1 MIQYRRRAHIL
12 AFALAMLAGFVD
24 VLGFLKLGGFFVSFM
39 SGNSTRLA
47 VGLAAQWGA
56 AEIAGLLIAS
66 FVLGV
71 IAGSLVS
78 TIAPDEKRKAVVL
91 ATVALALIVAAM
103 LGRLA
108 DDRAAIIAMAMAMGC
123 ANAVFKREGEVS
135 IGVTYMTGTLVKL
148 GQRIADVLCG
158 GSRLAWVP
166 YLLLWF
172 ALIAGAVGGASSYRC
187 FGLGS
192 LWIAAA
198 WAAALSITAWRID
211 FRAQPLASHGLAL
224 SA

>member
-24 VLGFLKLGGFFVSFM
+24 VLGFLKLGGLFVSFM

-47 VGLAAQWGA
+47 VGLAKQSRVA
-56 AEIAGLLIAS
+56 ATAGMLIAS

-78 TIAPDEKRKAVVL
+78 AAAPERKRKAVVL
-91 ATVALALIVAAM
+91 AAVALTLIVAAM

-108 DDRAAIIAMAMAMGC
+108 DDTAAVVAMATAMGC
-123 ANAVFKREGEVS
+123 ANAVFQRDGEVS

-148 GQRIADVLCG
+148 GQRITDALRG
-158 GSRLAWVP
+158 GDRWAWVP
-166 YLLLWF
+166 YLLLWL
-172 ALIAGAVGGASSYRC
+172 ALIAGAVTGAASYAR

-192 LWIAAA
+192 LWIAAV
-198 WAAALSITAWRID
+198 WATALALTAWRID
-211 FRAQPLASHGLAL
+211 FRPQP
-224 SA
+224 